1 MTIYENVDGLTLLT
15 ADAKTLRINADSIAE
30 MKPLVTSMM
39 PEGLLDGLSDQQVAD
54 LLAYMHSL

>member
-1 MTIYENVDGLTLLT
+1 
-15 ADAKTLRINADSIAE
+15 

-39 PEGLLDGLSDQQVAD
+39 PEGLLDGLPDQQVAD